1 MKKQPRGTQAKNKYL
16 DFMLT
21 LHSLPTFNRRMIET
35 EYKISHAVCTHLTK
49 RGYIIQK
56 ATDQWH
62 WIGNAPT
69 MALVDSIRGSIYLD
83 QQNCRQGKKT
93 ATKQLTI
100 APIKRVERTQ
110 PVPAPDVDLLNYDR
124 SNSKMIIILTV
135 GVLLGFLIA
144 TIIWK

>member
-1 MKKQPRGTQAKNKYL
+1 MKKKPRGTQAKNKYL

-100 APIKRVERTQ
+100 QPIKSIQR
-110 PVPAPDVDLLNYDR
+110 PVPQSIIELNEKISEYPILDVA
-124 SNSKMIIILTV
+124 IA
-135 GVLLGFLIA
+135 FLA
-144 TIIWK
+144 GMVVAAFFTLIWK